1 MLGRN
6 GNKEGQN
13 KQMIVVYD
21 YVLRLDY
28 DTEYDCLDSTL
39 AYSNIYASTVVE
51 IAWQG
56 YTTEC
61 STNCYANPSGDYV
74 WLSVCQ
80 NIK

>member
-28 DTEYDCLDSTL
+28 EYDYLDSD
-39 AYSNIYASTVVE
+39 NIYANSNTVVE
-51 IAWQG
+51 IAW
-56 YTTEC
+56 
-61 STNCYANPSGDYV
+61 
-74 WLSVCQ
+74 
-80 NIK
+80 